1 MWYIFCIDMIERE
14 RDIYIY
20 LLGSK
25 CGDFGVISGGSG
37 SVGLTCIL
45 FVKKSKKGSKWLPV
59 SIHAFNSTLVM

>member
-1 MWYIFCIDMIERE
+1 MWYIFCIDMIE

-25 CGDFGVISGGSG
+25 CGDFEVISGGSD

-45 FVKKSKKGSKWLPV
+45 FVEKRKKVQSGCPSAYML
-59 SIHAFNSTLVM
+59 SIPYW

>member
-1 MWYIFCIDMIERE
+1 MVYFLHRHDRE

-25 CGDFGVISGGSG
+25 CGDFEVISGGSG